1 MKSTLFIA
9 WSIGWVS
16 VNVQLMYEN
25 IWLSSFGFGLS
36 EDFCL
41 TFIHFRWCKIVS
53 MGVWTAWR
61 QMTSLGFQE
70 RIGFK
75 WTTDMSELLNV
86 KEISIEDQIL
96 LPSSKPLEVFT
107 RWKTQGVAGNGGF
120 FSSWNGYH
128 ALEVILFEQLYTE
141 TRIRY
146 DVWVIEIV
154 ESHALIFWEFWD
166 YSRTTLAKT
175 YLP

>member
-1 MKSTLFIA
+1 M
-9 WSIGWVS
+9 VH
-16 VNVQLMYEN
+16 
-25 IWLSSFGFGLS
+25 WLSVCQCTVDVWKHLAKQFWLDSFGLS
-36 EDFCL
+36 QDFCL
-41 TFIHFRWCKIVS
+41 TFIHFRGCKIVS

-86 KEISIEDQIL
+86 IEISIEDQIL

-107 RWKTQGVAGNGGF
+107 RCKTQGTDENGGSF
-120 FSSWNGYH
+120 FSWNGYH

-141 TRIRY
+141 TRRMY

-154 ESHALIFWEFWD
+154 ESHALNFLEFWVN
-166 YSRTTLAKT
+166 SRTTLPKT